1 MLTKSKKTPP
11 AKAPAPKQATKNP
24 ADDVGRGSWT
34 RKEFCA
40 RHHITMN
47 TYLAM
52 RKAGLGPREISLT
65 GKPWGAQR
73 IPLAAE
79 ADWEREGEQRE
90 ISEAEQNAAR
100 AKREAAKARGKREA

>member
-1 MLTKSKKTPP
+1 
-11 AKAPAPKQATKNP
+11 
-24 ADDVGRGSWT
+24 
-34 RKEFCA
+34 
-40 RHHITMN
+40 MN
-47 TYLAM
+47 TYLAL

-90 ISEAEQNAAR
+90 IPEAERIAAR
-100 AKREAAKARGKREA
+100 AKRAGKRAG

>member
-1 MLTKSKKTPP
+1 MSRNSKPLTRR
-11 AKAPAPKQATKNP
+11 AAKNP
-24 ADDVGRGSWT
+24 APDVGRGSWT

-52 RKAGLGPREISLT
+52 RKAGLGPREIPLT

-73 IPLAAE
+73 ITFAAE
-79 ADWEREGEQRE
+79 ADWEREGKQRE
-90 ISEAEQNAAR
+90 ISEADRIAAR
-100 AKREAAKARGKREA
+100 AKREAAARAKRAGKHGE